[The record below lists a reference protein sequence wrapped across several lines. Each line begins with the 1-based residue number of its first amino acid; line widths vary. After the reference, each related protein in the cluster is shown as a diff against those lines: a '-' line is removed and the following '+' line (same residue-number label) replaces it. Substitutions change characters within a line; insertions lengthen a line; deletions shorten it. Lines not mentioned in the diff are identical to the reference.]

1 MARIG
6 VFGMGN
12 VLRGDDALG
21 PYALLALAAAYVIPR
36 EVELR
41 DLGAPGGDLTLALDG
56 LEAAVVLDA
65 VGEPGPPGRLCL
77 LRQDALTVKGEP
89 GRGLACPPRQHGPGL
104 REALA
109 ELGALGRAPRS
120 TVLLGLVPGTL
131 EAGAPM
137 SPAVKAAVPAL
148 VAAVA
153 VELASLGVKL
163 RPRSPPSEPSPW
175 WERGA
180 VA

>member
-36 EVELR
+36 EIELR
-41 DLGAPGGDLTLALDG
+41 DMGAPGGDLTLALDG
-56 LEAAVVLDA
+56 LDAAVVLDA
-65 VGEPGPPGRLCL
+65 VGGPGPPGRLCL
-77 LRQDALTVKGEP
+77 LRQDPLAVKGEP
-89 GRGLACPPRQHGPGL
+89 DRGLACSPGRHGPGL

-109 ELGALGRAPRS
+109 ELGALGRAPHS
-120 TVLLGLVPGTL
+120 TVLLGLVPGNL
-131 EAGAPM
+131 EPGAPM
-137 SPAVKAAVPAL
+137 SPAVRAAVPRL

-163 RPRSPPSEPSPW
+163 EARLPPAEPSPW